1 MTTVTTNIFEQAS
14 RTKLRINTTI
24 GNLSVEDLWEL
35 PLTSAN
41 KVNLDAIAVDLN
53 RQIKATSE
61 ESFVKSAKKDEVLQ
75 LRFDIVKHIIETRV
89 AENAAKT
96 ELKQRESQLSKI
108 DDIIAKKKDAQL
120 ENLSLEELEK
130 LRAGV

>member
-53 RQIKATSE
+53 RQIKATAE

-89 AENAAKT
+89 EENKAKT

-108 DDIIAKKKDAQL
+108 DDIIAKKKDAAL

>member
-24 GNLSVEDLWEL
+24 GNLTVEDLWEL

-53 RQIKATSE
+53 RQIKATAE

-108 DDIIAKKKDAQL
+108 DDIIAKKKDAAL